1 MTSDGHSI
9 YDSSTHQLLNPSDD
23 IVIGNHC
30 WIGMGASILKNV
42 HLGDNII
49 CGANATVT
57 KSVNENNVI
66 VAGFPATIVKRN
78 INWHGNPPTMFNP
91 DNLD

>member
-1 MTSDGHSI
+1 MTRKIELIFAATQNYLPYYTVLARS
-9 YDSSTHQLLNPSDD
+9 
-23 IVIGNHC
+23 V
-30 WIGMGASILKNV
+30 A
-42 HLGDNII
+42 
-49 CGANATVT
+49 ANATVT